1 MMKYTATLLTL
12 SSLLFATPSYAL
24 FGQGDK
30 TTDVMTQMATQ
41 FADDQASQSPL
52 VQSITDQVDVSST
65 QAAGGASALLAMA
78 ANNLTGNNQQEL
90 ASLRPDLS
98 SLSSLLGD
106 SGLGDNISSLSS
118 LYSVA
123 EKLGIDA
130 ATLQQFVPVVLD
142 YLGQQGAS
150 QGLLS
155 SLTQLWP

>member
-1 MMKYTATLLTL
+1 MMKYAATFLTL
-12 SSLLFATPSYAL
+12 SSLIFATPSYAL

-90 ASLRPDLS
+90 ANLHPDLT
-98 SLSSLLGD
+98 SLSSLLGG
-106 SGLGDNISSLSS
+106 SGVSSGIGSISA
-118 LYSVA
+118 LYDVTQQ
-123 EKLGIDA
+123 LGIDP
-130 ATLQQFVPVVLD
+130 ATLQQFVPIVLE

>member
-1 MMKYTATLLTL
+1 MMKYAATFLTL
-12 SSLLFATPSYAL
+12 SSLIFATPSYAL

-90 ASLRPDLS
+90 ANLRPDLT
-98 SLSSLLGD
+98 SLSSLLDG
-106 SGLGDNISSLSS
+106 SGVSSGIGSISA
-118 LYSVA
+118 LYDVTQQ
-123 EKLGIDA
+123 LGIDP
-130 ATLQQFVPVVLD
+130 ATLQQFVPIVLE

>member
-1 MMKYTATLLTL
+1 MMKYVATFLTL
-12 SSLLFATPSYAL
+12 SSLVFATPSYAL

-41 FADDQASQSPL
+41 FADEQASQSPL
-52 VQSITDQVDVSST
+52 VQSITEQVDVSST

-78 ANNLTGNNQQEL
+78 ANSLTGNNQQEL

-106 SGLGDNISSLSS
+106 SGVSNNISSLSS

-123 EKLGIDA
+123 EKLGINA
-130 ATLQQFVPVVLD
+130 ATLQQFVPIILE